1 MKLEKVK
8 CALCSLKD
16 KVNLKLMAAPA
27 AGVIIAASSTV
38 TAFAADETSGTG
50 GYTFPTITITNEM
63 LTPLVEGI
71 VAIISSI
78 LPVGLGIFAVFLGI
92 RIIPS
97 LISRFARM

>member
-1 MKLEKVK
+1 MVK
-8 CALCSLKD
+8 GAVCAFTD
-16 KVNLKLMAAPA
+16 KVNLKLMALHA
-27 AGVIIAASSTV
+27 AGTCAALSSSV
-38 TAFAADETSGTG
+38 TAFAVDETTGG
-50 GYTFPTITITNEM
+50 GYTFPTVTITNEM

>member
-8 CALCSLKD
+8 GAICSLKD
-16 KVNLKLMAAPA
+16 KVNLKIMAAPA
-27 AGVIIAASSTV
+27 VGAAIAASSTV
-38 TAFAADETSGTG
+38 TAFAADETG
-50 GYTFPTITITNEM
+50 GYTFPTITITKEM

>member
-8 CALCSLKD
+8 GAICSLKD
-16 KVNLKLMAAPA
+16 KANLKLMALPA
-27 AGVIIAASSTV
+27 AGTIAALSSTV
-38 TAFAADETSGTG
+38 TAFAADETTG
-50 GYTFPTITITNEM
+50 DYTFPTISITNEM

-78 LPVGLGIFAVFLGI
+78 LPVGLGLLAVFLGI
-92 RIIPS
+92 RIIPG

>member
-8 CALCSLKD
+8 GAVCALKD
-16 KVNLKLMAAPA
+16 KVNLKLMALPA
-27 AGVIIAASSTV
+27 AGTIAALSSTV
-38 TAFAADETSGTG
+38 TAFAVDETTGG
-50 GYTFPTITITNEM
+50 GYTFPTVTITNEM

-97 LISRFARM
+97 LVSRFARM

>member
-8 CALCSLKD
+8 GAVCVLKD
-16 KVNLKLMAAPA
+16 KVNLKLMALPA
-27 AGVIIAASSTV
+27 AGTIAALSSTV
-38 TAFAADETSGTG
+38 TAFAADETTGG
-50 GYTFPTITITNEM
+50 GYTFPTVTITNEM